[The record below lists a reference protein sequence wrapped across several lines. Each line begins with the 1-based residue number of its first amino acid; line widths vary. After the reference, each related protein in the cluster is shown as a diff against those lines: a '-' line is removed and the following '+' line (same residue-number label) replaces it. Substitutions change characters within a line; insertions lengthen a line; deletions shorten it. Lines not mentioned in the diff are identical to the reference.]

1 MASQADA
8 ILVQPNSSLPVDDPR
23 TATTGRMSAVLK
35 TSDRAA
41 FQQLARDELAGLYA
55 LARRL
60 TGRDAEDLVQEALLR
75 ACRSFASLRD
85 HQAGGQ
91 WLRVILTNVWRDR
104 LRKGSREPTEV
115 SLDDAEGFSLYRTL
129 VDEDPFPYSD
139 TLHLD
144 FLGDFSEDDIHTVLQ
159 RLPARYRA
167 PLVLRYMEGFP
178 TKQIARLLELP
189 LGTVLSQLHRGRNVF
204 ERALWDYAIESGAM
218 NGTAVRREDA
228 PWTG

>member
-1 MASQADA
+1 M
-8 ILVQPNSSLPVDDPR
+8 
-23 TATTGRMSAVLK
+23 LK

-60 TGRDAEDLVQEALLR
+60 TGRDTEDLVQEALLR
-75 ACRSFASLRD
+75 ACRSFTSLRD
-85 HQAGGQ
+85 PQAGGP

-104 LRKGSREPTEV
+104 LRKDSREPTEV

-144 FLGDFSEDDIHTVLQ
+144 FLGGFSEDDIHTVLQ

-167 PLVLRYMEGFP
+167 PLLLRYMEGFP

-189 LGTVLSQLHRGRNVF
+189 LGTVLSQLHRGRKLF

-218 NGTAVRREDA
+218 NETAARREDA
-228 PWTG
+228 PWIG

>member
-1 MASQADA
+1 VS
-8 ILVQPNSSLPVDDPR
+8 DPR
-23 TATTGRMSAVLK
+23 TGDGKALGAVLK
-35 TSDRAA
+35 TSDRAE

-60 TGRDAEDLVQEALLR
+60 SGRDAEDLVQEALLR
-75 ACRSFASLRD
+75 ACRSFSSLRD
-85 HQAGGQ
+85 PRAGGQ

-104 LRKGSREPTEV
+104 VRKDRREPTEV

-144 FLGDFSEDDIHTVLQ
+144 FLGGFSEDDVHTVLQ

-167 PLVLRYMEGFP
+167 PLLLRYMEGFP

-189 LGTVLSQLHRGRNVF
+189 IGTVLSQLHRGRKLF
-204 ERALWDYAIESGAM
+204 ERALWDYAIESGAT
-218 NGTAVRREDA
+218 NGTAARREDA

>member
-1 MASQADA
+1 MLAW
-8 ILVQPNSSLPVDDPR
+8 PHSSLPVGDPR
-23 TATTGRMSAVLK
+23 TVTTTGQLGAVLK

-75 ACRSFASLRD
+75 ACRSFSSLRD
-85 HQAGGQ
+85 PQAGGQ

-104 LRKGSREPTEV
+104 LRKDIREPTEV
-115 SLDDAEGFSLYRTL
+115 SLDDVEGFSLYRTL

-144 FLGDFSEDDIHTVLQ
+144 FLGGFSEDDIHTVLQ
-159 RLPARYRA
+159 LLPARYRA
-167 PLVLRYMEGFP
+167 PLVLRYVEGFP

-189 LGTVLSQLHRGRNVF
+189 LGTVLSQLHRGRKLF

-218 NGTAVRREDA
+218 NGTAARREDA

>member
-1 MASQADA
+1 
-8 ILVQPNSSLPVDDPR
+8 LV
-23 TATTGRMSAVLK
+23 AVLK

-75 ACRSFASLRD
+75 ACRSFTSLRD
-85 HQAGGQ
+85 PQAGAQ

-104 LRKGSREPTEV
+104 LRKDNREPTEV

-144 FLGDFSEDDIHTVLQ
+144 FLGGFSEDDIHTVLQ
-159 RLPARYRA
+159 RLSARYRA
-167 PLVLRYMEGFP
+167 PLLLRYMEGFP

-189 LGTVLSQLHRGRNVF
+189 LGTVLSQLHRGRKLF
-204 ERALWDYAIESGAM
+204 ERALWDYAIESGAI
-218 NGTAVRREDA
+218 NGTAARREDA

>member
-1 MASQADA
+1 
-8 ILVQPNSSLPVDDPR
+8 
-23 TATTGRMSAVLK
+23 VLK

-104 LRKGSREPTEV
+104 LRKGSREPSEV
-115 SLDDAEGFSLYRTL
+115 SLDDVEGFSLYRTL

-144 FLGDFSEDDIHTVLQ
+144 FLGGFSEDG
-159 RLPARYRA
+159 RGSRPSRSPGCSSCPSARSCHSSIEAASCSSGGCGTTRSSRA
-167 PLVLRYMEGFP
+167 R
-178 TKQIARLLELP
+178 
-189 LGTVLSQLHRGRNVF
+189 
-204 ERALWDYAIESGAM
+204 
-218 NGTAVRREDA
+218 
-228 PWTG
+228 